1 MLDFSPNKISFR
13 IPFTAMKD
21 STPTNGL
28 ALYTGSRMCHVGPG
42 VYHDLG
48 LDHSCAIHCSPCTKM
63 AGRHAAAW
71 FDERPRFLRLPLCV
85 WAFSYLLSDQ
95 LRNERILKDHRW
107 CFGCSLILQLGLI
120 RFYHQKNATCKPKQ
134 PKRVCLSIYLQTLNV
149 NSISHMVDTIWR
161 TPLDVQSIWIVN
173 EKNWLQQ

>member
-1 MLDFSPNKISFR
+1 MVEFIVLICFDMLDFSPNKISFR

-63 AGRHAAAW
+63 AGRHAAA
-71 FDERPRFLRLPLCV
+71 
-85 WAFSYLLSDQ
+85 
-95 LRNERILKDHRW
+95 
-107 CFGCSLILQLGLI
+107 
-120 RFYHQKNATCKPKQ
+120 
-134 PKRVCLSIYLQTLNV
+134 
-149 NSISHMVDTIWR
+149 
-161 TPLDVQSIWIVN
+161 
-173 EKNWLQQ
+173 